1 MTLLSSNLATKS
13 LRTQQDFGGMV
24 HAVTFA
30 DQIAFRDRLMTSDA
44 DTNFCPSIL
53 PGVAR

>member
-1 MTLLSSNLATKS
+1 MTLLSSNLATKA
-13 LRTQQDFGGMV
+13 LRTDQDFGEMV

-53 PGVAR
+53 QG